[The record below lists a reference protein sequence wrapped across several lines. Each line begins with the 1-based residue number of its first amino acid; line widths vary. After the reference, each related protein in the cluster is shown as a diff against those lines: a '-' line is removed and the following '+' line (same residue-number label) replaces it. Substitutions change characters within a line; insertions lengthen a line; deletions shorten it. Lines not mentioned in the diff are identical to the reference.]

1 MHRACQNP
9 VLYSGK
15 ARQIGFQMWAAPLDA
30 IAIALPQLVY
40 RRLFGVVTLGILQ
53 ALRREALEKIIDVL
67 VVRSLALRL
76 KAAGEENLVDP
87 VLFMV
92 NNAVFE
98 QRTVTVEAIIP
109 LFAIPRIDTARV
121 KIQHDLL
128 HIAVDQDAPIDSHAG

>member
-1 MHRACQNP
+1 MAFRGQAAPGCQFKLPAVHRACQDT
-9 VLYSGK
+9 VLYLCE

-76 KAAGEENLVDP
+76 KAAGEGNLVDP

-98 QRTVTVEAIIP
+98 QRT
-109 LFAIPRIDTARV
+109 
-121 KIQHDLL
+121 
-128 HIAVDQDAPIDSHAG
+128 